1 MFMRVNSKSAHHSAV
16 RPRFSFGEH
25 GDFRRLIEP
34 QRDSR
39 RAALETGP
47 SYFKLTRK
55 ARVSRSVSDS
65 FDRNI

>member
-25 GDFRRLIEP
+25 GDLRRLIEP

-39 RAALETGP
+39 RALETGP
-47 SYFKLTRK
+47 SYFKLIRK